1 MNKQFK
7 KNKRGSIQD
16 VFFFVIFVVGFAL
29 FLILVSYVMN
39 EVSGEL
45 LESKL
50 NESEAARNA
59 LGYTETLTAQF
70 DSVWL
75 FVFVGLLMGVLI
87 SSFMIKS
94 HPIFIPIY
102 IIFLG
107 VAVLVGVIMNNI
119 YLDFTANATLAATAA
134 THVFANAIIN
144 NYVLVIIGVGVLS
157 MIIIF
162 ARPVGAERV

>member
-1 MNKQFK
+1 MIKQLKRNKI
-7 KNKRGSIQD
+7 GSIQD
-16 VFFFVIFVVGFAL
+16 VFFFVIFAVGFAI
-29 FLILVSYVMN
+29 FLIVVSYVMN
-39 EVSGEL
+39 NVTGKL
-45 LESKL
+45 LESAL

-70 DSVWL
+70 DALWL
-75 FVFVGLLMGVLI
+75 FVFVGLLIGVLI

-107 VAVLVGVIMNNI
+107 VAVLVGVIMNNV

-134 THVFANAIIN
+134 THVFSNAVIN
-144 NYVLVIIGVGVLS
+144 NYVLVIIGVGILS